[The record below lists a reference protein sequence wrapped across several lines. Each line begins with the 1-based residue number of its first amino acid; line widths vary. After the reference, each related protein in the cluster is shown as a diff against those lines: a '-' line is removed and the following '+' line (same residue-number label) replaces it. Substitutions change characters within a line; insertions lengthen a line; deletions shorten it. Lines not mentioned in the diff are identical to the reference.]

1 MPDGSSP
8 TSWTRRLL
16 LGALRILGAACA
28 LVIAVQ
34 LLERIWVALL
44 IAALV
49 AVVVGVG
56 VWWWRRNHT
65 W

>member
-16 LGALRILGAACA
+16 MGCARILAAVAA
-28 LVIAVQ
+28 LVLAVE
-34 LLERIWVALL
+34 LLERIWVVLL
-44 IAALV
+44 IAA
-49 AVVVGVG
+49 VVTAAIGLG
-56 VWWWRRNHT
+56 VWWWRRRRT